1 MKANKILILPAGWK
15 VRVKLS
21 TPGNYTV
28 MLFKQQQVRME
39 LLCQRA
45 AVAVAVWECVAWAAR
60 VHADQRLLYPLG
72 LS

>member
-1 MKANKILILPAGWK
+1 
-15 VRVKLS
+15 VKLS

-45 AVAVAVWECVAWAAR
+45 AVSVAVWECVAWAAR